1 MSRARVMLS
10 TPGGDILL
18 DNRSPAPVGGVNL
31 QLYRPGGVFSMQQFG
46 NENYTDT
53 YVVYYDGT
61 ISSNITNCGGGITP
75 ARSFLR
81 DAMPVNM
88 KNGEGFDFASNDKS
102 GLLAFYLLGLTGGW
116 DAAAR
121 PLLPVEVIG
130 NGPAVNIEGLPEAG
144 NQHQTPAPKEHA
156 GTASGAPRLELRAAA
171 APRLCGPSADNRLS
185 AEKRQ
190 FSQVVIGILMRRCC
204 WPICLALAWLWA
216 PSPGL
221 AGAAASGQSRHHPG

>member
-1 MSRARVMLS
+1 LHVTITGYRGGVATSANVNIDPPQIIVDRLSATDVVLVVDSPSFTIDSGYVPGQMMLS

-61 ISSNITNCGGGITP
+61 ISSNITNYGGGNYTGS
-75 ARSFLR
+75 SFLR
-81 DAMPVNM
+81 DAMLNM

-144 NQHQTPAPKEHA
+144 KQHQTRHRKS
-156 GTASGAPRLELRAAA
+156 TRNRIRSTSLELRAAA
-171 APRLCGPSADNRLS
+171 RLD
-185 AEKRQ
+185 
-190 FSQVVIGILMRRCC
+190 F
-204 WPICLALAWLWA
+204 
-216 PSPGL
+216 
-221 AGAAASGQSRHHPG
+221 AAVGR